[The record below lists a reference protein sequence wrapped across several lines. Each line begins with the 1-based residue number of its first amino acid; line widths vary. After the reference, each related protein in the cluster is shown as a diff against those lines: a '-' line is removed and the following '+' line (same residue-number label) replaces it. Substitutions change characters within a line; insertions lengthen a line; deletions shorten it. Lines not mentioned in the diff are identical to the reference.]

1 MEDCTAGPG
10 RVAARC
16 CGAGSGRARRL
27 RPGSGDADGEAAWTA
42 PAGLVKH
49 ELTASNEQINRT
61 FAVNTRDNFLPLIPP
76 RVALP
81 AKWGCAPSADGRL
94 GGGHPGRGHR
104 GERPASWLF
113 TAEERLPHPVPVRGP
128 VQPLP
133 DRGLVWPGDRPRIS
147 LGPGFLRHKM
157 RLSPG
162 APSGP

>member
-1 MEDCTAGPG
+1 M
-10 RVAARC
+10 AARC

-49 ELTASNEQINRT
+49 ELTASNEQINKT
-61 FAVNTRDNFLPLIPP
+61 FAVNTRDNFLPLIRP

-113 TAEERLPHPVPVRGP
+113 TQYLSAVPSSLC
-128 VQPLP
+128 QTA
-133 DRGLVWPGDRPRIS
+133 GLSGQGTGRAS
-147 LGPGFLRHKM
+147 L
-157 RLSPG
+157 
-162 APSGP
+162 

>member
-1 MEDCTAGPG
+1 M
-10 RVAARC
+10 AARC

-27 RPGSGDADGEAAWTA
+27 WPGSGDADGEAAWTA

-49 ELTASNEQINRT
+49 ELTASNEQINKT
-61 FAVNTRDNFLPLIPP
+61 FAVNTRDNFLPLIRP

-113 TAEERLPHPVPVRGP
+113 TSEERPPPHERARALHKAQSEVLGAGRGFPGPMPIRRALGTVTPGSPVEEAPPSQQVREGH
-128 VQPLP
+128 
-133 DRGLVWPGDRPRIS
+133 GEG
-147 LGPGFLRHKM
+147 
-157 RLSPG
+157 
-162 APSGP
+162 